1 MRLGNELATSAL
13 TDLLF
18 DEPGVGRCLVA
29 PDGSV
34 RRANGEWA
42 RLSGS
47 SLDAVVGANMIDLFP
62 QARDMA
68 VAMHARAGQHVDL
81 PLHAQRID
89 GRETWWEGSIDSVSM
104 EGGTG
109 LLIRIWEVHRGLPHD
124 AGAGPALPPGE
135 APFRTMADES
145 PVILWISD
153 AHGDSQFVNRT
164 YREFFGVTFQDVEG
178 TRWRPLVH
186 PDDAP
191 RYLEGYLGAVREQA
205 AFSGE
210 ARVRRKD
217 GEWRWIASIL
227 QPRFADTGQ
236 FLGHVGVS
244 MDITERKRAEAALRD
259 RERQARDRAAELR
272 AVLDAVPAAVFI
284 SHDLAAGSMQTNR
297 FAAETLRMATGRS
310 VSENAPEGERPPHP
324 RAMRNGIEIPPEQ
337 LPVRVA
343 AATGR
348 EIRDCEFDLVL
359 DDGDVRKLF
368 GNSSPLLDADGGCIG
383 AVGAFIDVT
392 ERRRV
397 EDALRE
403 SESLYRSLFTLAPS
417 GVVVTDE
424 GGRIHEF
431 NDQAHEN
438 LGYSRAE
445 FGGLRIWNLDAD
457 EAPEDVRRRSMEII
471 DAGSSEF
478 DVRHRTKSGELRH
491 VRCRSRVVHLGG
503 ARRILSVLQDVTDRK
518 HAEEALREADRRKT
532 EFLGILSHELR
543 NPLAPIRNS
552 IYLLE
557 HASAGSEQSARARD
571 VIHRQTEHLT
581 RLVDDLL
588 DVTRISRGKIAL
600 QRTHLDLR
608 EIVRKTTD
616 DLYSVFQQAGVALRV
631 DAGFS
636 PVWVDA
642 DPTRMSQVLG
652 NLLQNSVKFT
662 GAGGEVALSL
672 AIDGTRA
679 EVSVRDSG
687 IGMEPADIAHMFEPF
702 AQAEQT
708 LARTK
713 GGLGLGLAL
722 VKGLVELHGGT
733 VEARSE
739 GLGRGSEFLV
749 RLPRAEAGAEGR
761 RDTAAAH
768 ARAQSIL
775 VVEDNLDAGQSLA
788 DILALQGHHVRIARD
803 GRSGIA
809 LARELRPDVI
819 LCDIGL
825 PDLDGFE
832 VARTIRHD
840 EALRSTRLIA
850 LSGYAQP
857 EDRQRTREIGFDAH
871 IAKPPD
877 LDELMSVLANQS

>member
-1 MRLGNELATSAL
+1 
-13 TDLLF
+13 
-18 DEPGVGRCLVA
+18 
-29 PDGSV
+29 
-34 RRANGEWA
+34 
-42 RLSGS
+42 
-47 SLDAVVGANMIDLFP
+47 
-62 QARDMA
+62 
-68 VAMHARAGQHVDL
+68 
-81 PLHAQRID
+81 
-89 GRETWWEGSIDSVSM
+89 
-104 EGGTG
+104 
-109 LLIRIWEVHRGLPHD
+109 
-124 AGAGPALPPGE
+124 
-135 APFRTMADES
+135 
-145 PVILWISD
+145 
-153 AHGDSQFVNRT
+153 
-164 YREFFGVTFQDVEG
+164 
-178 TRWRPLVH
+178 
-186 PDDAP
+186 
-191 RYLEGYLGAVREQA
+191 
-205 AFSGE
+205 
-210 ARVRRKD
+210 
-217 GEWRWIASIL
+217 
-227 QPRFADTGQ
+227 
-236 FLGHVGVS
+236 

-310 VSENAPEGERPPHP
+310 VSKNAPEGERPPHP

-424 GGRIHEF
+424 SGRIHEF

-518 HAEEALREADRRKT
+518 HAEEALRESDRRKT
-532 EFLGILSHELR
+532 EFLGMLSHELR

-557 HASAGSEQSARARD
+557 HAPAGSEQAARAQGRHPTARRSTSPGSSTTSSTSPASRAARSSCSGRAWTSARSSGR
-571 VIHRQTEHLT
+571 
-581 RLVDDLL
+581 
-588 DVTRISRGKIAL
+588 
-600 QRTHLDLR
+600 
-608 EIVRKTTD
+608 TTD
-616 DLYSVFQQAGVALRV
+616 DLRSVFQQAASRC
-631 DAGFS
+631 AS
-636 PVWVDA
+636 
-642 DPTRMSQVLG
+642 TRGCRSG
-652 NLLQNSVKFT
+652 WTRTRRACRRCSGT
-662 GAGGEVALSL
+662 SCRTPSSSRRAGGEVARPGDRRRRARRSRFATAESAWSL
-672 AIDGTRA
+672 PASRTCSSRSLRPSRPSRGRRA
-679 EVSVRDSG
+679 GS
-687 IGMEPADIAHMFEPF
+687 
-702 AQAEQT
+702 
-708 LARTK
+708 
-713 GGLGLGLAL
+713 GLGLAL

-749 RLPRAEAGAEGR
+749 RLPLGPRPEPKGGATRLPRTPER
-761 RDTAAAH
+761 NRSSWSRTTSTPARPWPTSWRCRDTTCGSPAT
-768 ARAQSIL
+768 
-775 VVEDNLDAGQSLA
+775 V
-788 DILALQGHHVRIARD
+788 
-803 GRSGIA
+803 RSGIA